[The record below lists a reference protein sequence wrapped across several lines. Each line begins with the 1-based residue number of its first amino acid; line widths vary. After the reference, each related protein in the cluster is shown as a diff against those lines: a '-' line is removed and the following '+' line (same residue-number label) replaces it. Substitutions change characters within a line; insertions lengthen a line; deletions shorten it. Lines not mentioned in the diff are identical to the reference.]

1 MRDSGAALRSG
12 LFQSVFRNSVWSTLA
27 ALASPVLQF
36 LFGGLTLRYVGV
48 DAMGFSLAVA
58 AVLGI
63 AARFSTLGIG
73 EAALP
78 AIASA
83 LAAGDERRGRRL
95 IGAVLIV
102 YLVASVGTAALM
114 LTFASSFLRWSKT
127 PVDGATAFGFIA
139 ISCLTHVLGQI
150 QVAATTV
157 LRAASRYDLVTM
169 ATTPLSFISG
179 VVACMVVPF
188 FPSLTTLALFGFAGA
203 SVGLLLAIAAASRAV
218 PSFCRPLPGIGEL
231 HGLVRYGF
239 WLMLTHLFAILTGGV
254 DELVITGTCGA
265 AVVPPWAIGK
275 RFWATGHTFLAQ
287 HVEHL
292 IPTLGSLRNT
302 AADAVDRVAGIMHWY
317 IMLLAAVIY
326 TLMAWSGEAIVGIVA
341 GVAIGELCQPAIFAF
356 SMFGMGLALLIIP
369 ITSALA
375 AGVSRPSFVV
385 SVLSNSVQLLAVY
398 GLATTFGSPA
408 VYYAPLVA
416 IPFLLL
422 AMGTTPASIFDPGSA
437 WSRVQP
443 VLVPLAMGLLGVI
456 SSLAWPIG
464 LAGWQQT
471 ALGGLLAVT
480 VFVATIALEKV
491 FSVNSSYHAQ
501 LAKVV
506 LHTREVA
513 TRSIAILPIWFQRG
527 RTVSQHEKVPP

>member
-1 MRDSGAALRSG
+1 
-12 LFQSVFRNSVWSTLA
+12 
-27 ALASPVLQF
+27 
-36 LFGGLTLRYVGV
+36 
-48 DAMGFSLAVA
+48 
-58 AVLGI
+58 
-63 AARFSTLGIG
+63 
-73 EAALP
+73 
-78 AIASA
+78 
-83 LAAGDERRGRRL
+83 
-95 IGAVLIV
+95 
-102 YLVASVGTAALM
+102 
-114 LTFASSFLRWSKT
+114 
-127 PVDGATAFGFIA
+127 
-139 ISCLTHVLGQI
+139 
-150 QVAATTV
+150 
-157 LRAASRYDLVTM
+157 
-169 ATTPLSFISG
+169 
-179 VVACMVVPF
+179 
-188 FPSLTTLALFGFAGA
+188 
-203 SVGLLLAIAAASRAV
+203 
-218 PSFCRPLPGIGEL
+218 
-231 HGLVRYGF
+231 
-239 WLMLTHLFAILTGGV
+239 
-254 DELVITGTCGA
+254 
-265 AVVPPWAIGK
+265 
-275 RFWATGHTFLAQ
+275 
-287 HVEHL
+287 
-292 IPTLGSLRNT
+292 
-302 AADAVDRVAGIMHWY
+302 
-317 IMLLAAVIY
+317 
-326 TLMAWSGEAIVGIVA
+326 
-341 GVAIGELCQPAIFAF
+341 
-356 SMFGMGLALLIIP
+356 MFGMGLALLIIP

-437 WSRVQP
+437 WSRLQP

-513 TRSIAILPIWFQRG
+513 TRSIAILPSWFQRG